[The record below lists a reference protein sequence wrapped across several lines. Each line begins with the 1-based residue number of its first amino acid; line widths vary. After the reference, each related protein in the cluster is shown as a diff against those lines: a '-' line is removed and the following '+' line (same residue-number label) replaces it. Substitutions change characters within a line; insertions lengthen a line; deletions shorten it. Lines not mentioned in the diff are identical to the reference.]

1 MGNDPITVF
10 VESYD
15 AKKHEFAIVP
25 PNGVAAFICDPFVT
39 CAMPHELTTGCV
51 GHWMRLFDWQ
61 VSNGCVLP
69 NRVEIVGRSE
79 SDAEIATLRARVAEL
94 EGENA
99 LLVKKYAFRLNQL
112 LSIRAELKVQDH
124 LSEHVWAE
132 LWNLENRENHF
143 AALAP
148 KEAQ

>member
-1 MGNDPITVF
+1 MSDIQERFTEYADSNP
-10 VESYD
+10 D
-15 AKKHEFAIVP
+15 AR
-25 PNGVAAFICDPFVT
+25 AA
-39 CAMPHELTTGCV
+39 
-51 GHWMRLFDWQ
+51 R
-61 VSNGCVLP
+61 
-69 NRVEIVGRSE
+69 
-79 SDAEIATLRARVAEL
+79 DAETIRLLRARVAEL

-112 LSIRAELKVQDH
+112 LSIRAELKAQDH